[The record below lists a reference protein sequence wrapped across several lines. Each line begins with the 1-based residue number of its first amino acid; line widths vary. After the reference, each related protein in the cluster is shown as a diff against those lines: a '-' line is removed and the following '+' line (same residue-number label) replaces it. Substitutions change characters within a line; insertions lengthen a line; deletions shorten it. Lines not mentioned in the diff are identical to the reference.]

1 MGKNQKPLVKPDSQ
15 ECEKWQR
22 LFEQYN
28 RVVYHRA
35 YQCLRN
41 QQDAE
46 DAVQNTFIKVSQ
58 HLDCIDEAN
67 PRKALN
73 YILTILENQI
83 RDHVRH
89 EKRKPEETE
98 QIEEMPAKSDGDISE
113 VERIVFTKD
122 ELRNV
127 YHYVMTLDEKYKM
140 VFLLRYF
147 NGFGLREMAELTGVS
162 AGTLSVWLNRARQKV
177 LDYIRKKGE

>member
-127 YHYVMTLDEKYKM
+127 YP
-140 VFLLRYF
+140 
-147 NGFGLREMAELTGVS
+147 S
-162 AGTLSVWLNRARQKV
+162 ASVTV
-177 LDYIRKKGE
+177 TVP